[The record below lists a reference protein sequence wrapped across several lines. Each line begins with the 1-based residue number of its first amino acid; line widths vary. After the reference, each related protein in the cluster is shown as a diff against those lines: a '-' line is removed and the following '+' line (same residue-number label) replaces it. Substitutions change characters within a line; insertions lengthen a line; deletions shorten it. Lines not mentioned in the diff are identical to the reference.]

1 MLKSKRSGFS
11 MIAAMILFLSLL
23 SLPIQAFAVEDA
35 ENEKASTEEYQFS
48 GSKNCGD
55 DDGFT
60 NPSTIKK
67 KDNHVWMG
75 IGTFYCQWLYK
86 SRRHRRIYR

>member
-35 ENEKASTEEYQFS
+35 ENEKVSTEEYQFS
-48 GSKNCGD
+48 G
-55 DDGFT
+55 
-60 NPSTIKK
+60 
-67 KDNHVWMG
+67 
-75 IGTFYCQWLYK
+75 
-86 SRRHRRIYR
+86 